1 MQIQHI
7 FLIQN
12 TQNGGEILMFI
23 KRKSMNELQQEQL
36 LEDIR
41 KTKLALDT
49 AHSNFDNALDPDL
62 IDCCIYEL
70 NAVQKRYAFLLKQA
84 EQTNLSFLN

>member
-1 MQIQHI
+1 
-7 FLIQN
+7 
-12 TQNGGEILMFI
+12 MFQ
-23 KRKSMNELQQEQL
+23 KRKTLKELHEEQL

-49 AHSNFDNALDPDL
+49 AHSNFENALDPDL

-84 EQTNLSFLN
+84 QKSNDNTLRELPY

>member
-1 MQIQHI
+1 
-7 FLIQN
+7 
-12 TQNGGEILMFI
+12 MFQ
-23 KRKSMNELQQEQL
+23 KHKTLKKLHEDQL

-49 AHSNFDNALDPDL
+49 AHSNFNNALDPDL

-70 NAVQKRYAFLLKQA
+70 NAMQKRYAFLLKQA
-84 EQTNLSFLN
+84 EQFSL

>member
-1 MQIQHI
+1 
-7 FLIQN
+7 
-12 TQNGGEILMFI
+12 MFQ
-23 KRKSMNELQQEQL
+23 KRKTSKELHEEQL

-49 AHSNFDNALDPDL
+49 AHSNFNNAIDPDL

-70 NAVQKRYAFLLKQA
+70 NATQKRYAFLLKQI
-84 EQTNLSFLN
+84 EQLNCSLSN

>member
-1 MQIQHI
+1 MIVFQ
-7 FLIQN
+7 
-12 TQNGGEILMFI
+12 
-23 KRKSMNELQQEQL
+23 KRKKSKNIHDEQL

-49 AHSNFDNALDPDL
+49 AHSNFNNALDPDL

-70 NAVQKRYAFLLKQA
+70 NATQKRYAFLLKQA
-84 EQTNLSFLN
+84 EQTNLSFMN

>member
-1 MQIQHI
+1 
-7 FLIQN
+7 
-12 TQNGGEILMFI
+12 MFI
-23 KRKSMNELQQEQL
+23 KRKSMKELRKEQL

-49 AHSNFDNALDPDL
+49 AHSNFDNAVDPDL

-70 NAVQKRYAFLLKQA
+70 NATQKRYAFLLKQA
-84 EQTNLSFLN
+84 DAINCRGIQ

>member
-1 MQIQHI
+1 
-7 FLIQN
+7 
-12 TQNGGEILMFI
+12 MFQ
-23 KRKSMNELQQEQL
+23 KRKTLAELREEQL

-49 AHSNFDNALDPDL
+49 AYSNFENALDPDL

-70 NAVQKRYAFLLKQA
+70 NATQKRYVFLLKQM
-84 EQTNLSFLN
+84 ENLREVNPGLG

>member
-1 MQIQHI
+1 
-7 FLIQN
+7 
-12 TQNGGEILMFI
+12 MFQ
-23 KRKSMNELQQEQL
+23 KRKTLKDIHKEEL

-49 AHSNFDNALDPDL
+49 AHSNFDNAIDPDL

>member
-1 MQIQHI
+1 MK
-7 FLIQN
+7 
-12 TQNGGEILMFI
+12 GGIIVFQKTKTLNDI
-23 KRKSMNELQQEQL
+23 HREQL

-49 AHSNFDNALDPDL
+49 AHSNFNNALDPDL

-70 NAVQKRYAFLLKQA
+70 NATQKRYAFLLKQA

>member
-1 MQIQHI
+1 
-7 FLIQN
+7 
-12 TQNGGEILMFI
+12 MFK
-23 KRKSMNELQQEQL
+23 KRKTLNELYEEQL

-49 AHSNFDNALDPDL
+49 AHSNFNNALDPDL

-70 NAVQKRYAFLLKQA
+70 NAMQRRYAFLLKQA
-84 EQTNLSFLN
+84 EKLDCGLSH

>member
-1 MQIQHI
+1 
-7 FLIQN
+7 
-12 TQNGGEILMFI
+12 MFQ
-23 KRKSMNELQQEQL
+23 KRKTRNELHREEL

-70 NAVQKRYAFLLKQA
+70 NATQKRYAFLLKQA
-84 EQTNLSFLN
+84 EKLRETSCEPA